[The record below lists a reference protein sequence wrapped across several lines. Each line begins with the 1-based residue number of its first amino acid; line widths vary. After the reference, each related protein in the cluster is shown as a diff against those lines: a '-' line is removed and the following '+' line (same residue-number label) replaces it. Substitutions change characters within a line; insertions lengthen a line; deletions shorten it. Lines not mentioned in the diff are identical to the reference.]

1 MGRLIWVVDMT
12 EAAKTI
18 RLVDSQDLFEYPIP
32 SGERLDSH
40 YFITWRFDW
49 WLHSEFRLLAD
60 KEVRAVGFDLFNIAQ
75 KEDPVGTLPLD
86 ERLLARLAGESLDE
100 WRRLMERPIGPLYN
114 WKECRCDNGHV
125 RLYHPVVLKIAQDAL
140 GLREDRLAKR
150 EAERE
155 RKRLEALPD
164 KMLRAGAPTMMA
176 QDTVKV
182 LLFDQFMVEH
192 FDHRGQRRP
201 PLVRKA
207 LTAFQL
213 SQEGIDWRA
222 EIGD

>member
-1 MGRLIWVVDMT
+1 MT

-18 RLVDSQDLFEYPIP
+18 RLVDSDTLYEYPIP

-40 YFITWRFDW
+40 FFITWRFDW

-75 KEDPVGTLPLD
+75 KEDPVGTLPVD
-86 ERLLARLAGESLDE
+86 ERLLARLAGESLEE

-114 WKECRCDNGHV
+114 WKQCRCDNGHV

-155 RKRLEALPD
+155 RKRLDALPD
-164 KMLRAGAPTMMA
+164 KMLRSGAPKGMTEDPVM
-176 QDTVKV
+176 V
-182 LLFDQFMVEH
+182 LQFDQFLVDY
-192 FDHRGQRRP
+192 FDAMGQRRP
-201 PLVRKA
+201 AMIRKA
-207 LTAFQL
+207 LEAFSL
-213 SQEGIDWRA
+213 AQEGIDWKA
-222 EIGD
+222 EIGC